1 MAEAVVVDVVVAV
14 EVAAARFPV
23 AEAQI
28 ERGGTR
34 VLVIDT
40 QTDPEIAALHG
51 EVFGGADDGGA
62 DTVRPPFGRP
72 DRQAVDFGAIGEATV
87 HLWRRAALPPDL
99 AGAGRDVID
108 PRDQERGE
116 PLLVALKSLLVP
128 ADVCG
133 RRVRRARTSRSAS
146 RHC

>member
-1 MAEAVVVDVVVAV
+1 VVAV
-14 EVAAARFPV
+14 EVAAVRFPV
-23 AEAQI
+23 AEAEV
-28 ERGGTR
+28 ERGRTR

-40 QTDPEIAALHG
+40 QTDPPVAGLHG

-72 DRQAVDFGAIGEATV
+72 DRQAVDFGAIGEATA
-87 HLWRRAALPPDL
+87 HLWRRAALPRDL

-116 PLLVALKSLLVP
+116 PLLVALNRSSFQRTC
-128 ADVCG
+128 AGEGFC
-133 RRVRRARTSRSAS
+133 RARTSRSAS